1 MFCFLKFICMDS
13 AYLRKPRA
21 ITRFFSAW
29 DSEGR
34 NPLLW
39 YVRGNVDKHTNVP
52 IIQFNELC
60 TAGTLL
66 TQPPTATIKR
76 CHQSCHLLFPFPSQ
90 AQTHH
95 TLSSCGFQSENSF
108 SHFSLWKSSLASHWT
123 SLPAGHHK
131 PCNSLSWQLHAAV
144 TTERNPGIYIG
155 NKRLSRKL
163 TSVPPGS
170 LAIYVHQW

>member
-21 ITRFFSAW
+21 STRFFSAW

-76 CHQSCHLLFPFPSQ
+76 CHQSCHLPFPFPSSNPS
-90 AQTHH
+90 H
-95 TLSSCGFQSENSF
+95 TFLVWVSKWELLFTF
-108 SHFSLWKSSLASHWT
+108 FSLKIESCLSLNQFACRPPQTLQQPLLTTSRCCDHWKKPRHLHW
-123 SLPAGHHK
+123 K
-131 PCNSLSWQLHAAV
+131 
-144 TTERNPGIYIG
+144 
-155 NKRLSRKL
+155 
-163 TSVPPGS
+163 
-170 LAIYVHQW
+170 